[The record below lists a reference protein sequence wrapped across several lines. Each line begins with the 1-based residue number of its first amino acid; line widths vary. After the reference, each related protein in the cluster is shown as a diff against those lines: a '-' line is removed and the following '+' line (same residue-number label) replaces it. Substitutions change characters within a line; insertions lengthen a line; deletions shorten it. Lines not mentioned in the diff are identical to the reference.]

1 MVRRPGAVRA
11 LQYKPGGPS
20 LIAAGPVWRTALA
33 RLLAQDIADDS
44 APGVDGR
51 EAVPARYILK
61 ALQKPDLDLVFETGK
76 VLAFQN
82 RDYLLRQDYAGDGI
96 HIILSGV
103 VESIYERP
111 HGRELMLATWQKG
124 DFVGAPYVLG
134 DHRHSWSA
142 RALGRVEALHL
153 DQAAI
158 RKLLALSPAFA
169 IALIEC
175 LGFKGETYSTL
186 AQTLG
191 GQKVGERLALLLV
204 KLCEN
209 STPSHDGSISLG
221 RITQANL
228 ARMIGATRQSISLVL
243 SKLQDDGILSVRPAT
258 TVVHDLA
265 ALRKQA
271 GD

>member
-1 MVRRPGAVRA
+1 MAPQPATN
-11 LQYKPGGPS
+11 Y
-20 LIAAGPVWRTALA
+20 
-33 RLLAQDIADDS
+33 ADDS
-44 APGVDGR
+44 RSVVSGHD
-51 EAVPARYILK
+51 RYLLK
-61 ALQKPDLDLVFETGK
+61 ALQKPDLDLVFGAGIRSTY
-76 VLAFQN
+76 LN
-82 RDYLLRQDYAGDGI
+82 RDYLLRQGDMGDGI

-103 VESIYERP
+103 VESVFSGP
-111 HGRELMLATWQKG
+111 QGRELMLATWNKG

-134 DHRHSWSA
+134 THRHSWSA

-153 DQAAI
+153 DQQAI
-158 RKLLALSPAFA
+158 RDLLGLSPAFA

-175 LGFKGETYSTL
+175 LGFKGETYSNL

-209 STPSHDGSISLG
+209 AVPAEDGTIPLG
-221 RITQANL
+221 RVTQANL

-243 SKLQDDGILSVRPAT
+243 TRLQDEGIISIRPLT

-265 ALRKQA
+265 ALRRQI

>member
-1 MVRRPGAVRA
+1 MAP
-11 LQYKPGGPS
+11 
-20 LIAAGPVWRTALA
+20 
-33 RLLAQDIADDS
+33 LLAQDLADNG
-44 APGVDGR
+44 APGADGR
-51 EAVPARYILK
+51 GAGPARYILK
-61 ALQKPDLDLVFETGK
+61 ALQKPDLDLVFETGT
-76 VLAFQN
+76 VIAYEN
-82 RDYLLRQDYAGDGI
+82 RDYLLRQGRTGDGI

-103 VESIYERP
+103 VESIYEWP
-111 HGRELMLATWQKG
+111 QGRELMLATWQKG

-142 RALGRVEALHL
+142 RALGRAKALHL

-158 RKLLALSPAFA
+158 RRLLVLSPAFA

-175 LGFKGETYSTL
+175 LGFKGETYSNL

-209 STPSHDGSISLG
+209 SVPSDDGSISLG

-243 SKLQDDGILSVRPAT
+243 SRLQDDGIISVRPLT
-258 TVVHDLA
+258 TVVHDFA
-265 ALRKQA
+265 ALQRQA
-271 GD
+271 GE

>member
-1 MVRRPGAVRA
+1 MARKRVAFVA
-11 LQYKPGGPS
+11 
-20 LIAAGPVWRTALA
+20 PVWRAALA
-33 RLLAQDIADDS
+33 RNLAHDIADDS
-44 APGVDGR
+44 VPCADGR
-51 EAVPARYILK
+51 EAGPERYLLK
-61 ALQKPDLDLVFETGK
+61 ALQKPDLDLVHETGK
-76 VLAFQN
+76 ICAFQN
-82 RDYLLRQDYAGDGI
+82 RDYLLRQGELGEGI

-103 VESIYERP
+103 VESVYAGP
-111 HGRELMLATWQKG
+111 QGRELMLAIWHKG

-134 DHRHSWSA
+134 AHRHSWSA

-153 DQAAI
+153 DQTAI
-158 RKLLALSPAFA
+158 RRLLALSPTFA
-169 IALIEC
+169 TALIEC

-191 GQKVGERLALLLV
+191 GQKVAERLALLLV

-209 STPSHDGSISLG
+209 AAQSEDGAIALG

-243 SKLQDDGILSVRPAT
+243 SRLQDEGIISIRPAT

-265 ALRKQA
+265 ALRREI

>member
-1 MVRRPGAVRA
+1 LGRI
-11 LQYKPGGPS
+11 
-20 LIAAGPVWRTALA
+20 IAGDRVNE
-33 RLLAQDIADDS
+33 S
-44 APGVDGR
+44 APCVERR
-51 EAVPARYILK
+51 EAGTDRYLLK
-61 ALQKPDLDLVFETGK
+61 ALQKPDLDLVIETGK
-76 VLAFQN
+76 ILSYQN
-82 RDYLLRQDYAGDGI
+82 RAYLLRQGEPADGI

-103 VESIYERP
+103 VESTYTGQQ
-111 HGRELMLATWQKG
+111 GRELMLATWRKG

-134 DHRHSWSA
+134 HHPHSWSA

-153 DQAAI
+153 DQNAI
-158 RKLLALSPAFA
+158 RRLIVLSPTFA
-169 IALIEC
+169 VALIEC

-191 GQKVGERLALLLV
+191 GQKVAERLALLLV

-209 STPSHDGSISLG
+209 AAQAEDGSIPLG

-243 SKLQDDGILSVRPAT
+243 SRLQDEGIISAGPT
-258 TVVHDLA
+258 KMVVNDLA
-265 ALRKQA
+265 VLRRQV